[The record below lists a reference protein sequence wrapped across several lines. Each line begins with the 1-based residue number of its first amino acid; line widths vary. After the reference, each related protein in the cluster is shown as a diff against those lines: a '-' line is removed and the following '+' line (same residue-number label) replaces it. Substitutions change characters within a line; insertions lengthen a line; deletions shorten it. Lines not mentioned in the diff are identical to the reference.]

1 MQAVEAR
8 AQQAEISH
16 RMQRPDQAI
25 ASPDLREYNSSVRAT
40 QAVITHRRTRPFV
53 NLRMRAHSRD
63 AEQRS
68 IARPALLL
76 RNQSTVG
83 LVCSCSVSS
92 AGRQRR
98 KTRRGS

>member
-1 MQAVEAR
+1 MPTVQAVEAR

-16 RMQRPDQAI
+16 RMQQPDQAI
-25 ASPDLREYNSSVRAT
+25 SSPDLEYNSSVRAT
-40 QAVITHRRTRPFV
+40 QAVITQRCARPVV

-92 AGRQRR
+92 AGR
-98 KTRRGS
+98 

>member
-1 MQAVEAR
+1 MPTVQAVEAR

-16 RMQRPDQAI
+16 RMQQPDQAI
-25 ASPDLREYNSSVRAT
+25 SSPDLLEYNSSVRAT
-40 QAVITHRRTRPFV
+40 QAAITQRCARPVV

-92 AGRQRR
+92 AGR
-98 KTRRGS
+98 